1 MDEHERAAMRPDYD
15 DELYR
20 QGVDPGA
27 ALRYSILK
35 PEYADVHPQVA
46 DRLMTAGATPV
57 LDFGCGRGALSREL
71 DARGVPWIGIDQSPA
86 QLSHG
91 SGPRALADGR
101 RLPFADGAFGGVA
114 ALYMLYHFDDPLVAL
129 REAKRVLRPGGLF
142 IAATSARANSPELLR
157 FMPPPKPSTFDAEDA
172 GAILAAVF
180 ADVHVQPW
188 EMTLFRLPD
197 KRAAW
202 EFLVARGL
210 DPEASRRAAESVAF
224 PLWVTAKG
232 AIAWATAS

>member
-1 MDEHERAAMRPDYD
+1 MTEDERIAMRPDYD
-15 DELYR
+15 DEVYR
-20 QGVDPGA
+20 AGVDPAA
-27 ALRYSILK
+27 ALHYSILK
-35 PEYADVHPQVA
+35 PEYSDIHPQVA

-71 DARGVPWIGIDQSPA
+71 DARGVPWVGIDRSPA

-101 RLPFADGAFGGVA
+101 RLPFADGTFGGVA
-114 ALYMLYHFDDPLVAL
+114 SLYMLYHFDDPLVAL

-142 IAATSARANSPELLR
+142 MAATSARENFPELLP
-157 FMPPPKPSTFDAEDA
+157 FLPPQPPSTFDSEDA
-172 GAILAAVF
+172 GAIVGAVF
-180 ADVHVQPW
+180 EDVHVQPW

-197 KRAAW
+197 KRAVW
-202 EFLVARGL
+202 EHLVSRGL
-210 DPEASRRAAESVAF
+210 DPEASRRAAESVGV

-232 AIAWATAS
+232 ALMWAVV